1 MRGQG
6 GAVRVCAHSSEQY
19 PHVPRGGARVR
30 TGERSCGV
38 REQGRHGHKQ
48 PRVHDA
54 HTVQGTRKGEKGLL
68 LLLLLLLLLFV
79 VLPSSLLCE
88 VLFAAIHIA
97 LTLSVHLSL
106 HLSLSL
112 SLSRSLSRTLSLCC
126 KVVPEEFEAA
136 PPERTSDRV
145 CTPSLQVR
153 RPY

>member
-1 MRGQG
+1 M
-6 GAVRVCAHSSEQY
+6 
-19 PHVPRGGARVR
+19 
-30 TGERSCGV
+30 
-38 REQGRHGHKQ
+38 
-48 PRVHDA
+48 
-54 HTVQGTRKGEKGLL
+54 
-68 LLLLLLLLLFV
+68 LLLLFV
-79 VLPSSLLCE
+79 VLSSSLLCE

-106 HLSLSL
+106 YLSLSL